1 MLADLEPH
9 LHIELLPEPSSI
21 GVPLLVLRD
30 PLQIESLQDKR
41 NKLANLHNGDVLA
54 NARAG
59 AMAELN
65 VPNYPSF
72 TKHPAIRR

>member
-9 LHIELLPEPSSI
+9 LHIGPLPEPSSI
-21 GVPLLVLRD
+21 GVSLLILRH

-41 NKLANLHNGDVLA
+41 DKLAHLHNGDVLA

-59 AMAELN
+59 AMAELI
-65 VPNYPSF
+65 VPSQPSF
-72 TKHPAIRR
+72 TEHPAIRR